1 MIHQDND
8 PSIPPASLRQVE
20 FNTIASSFG
29 GLAAKVS
36 EMHYHLRTHE
46 AYPDNVNRILSP
58 EALPANPSI
67 QGLAKGLVA
76 AHRAYGSS
84 LTEQTQQCILVTVQ
98 DPERNTFDQKHI
110 EYEVQRQGAR
120 IFRLPFD
127 RVLEDTFLVPEKE
140 QALVYTPPAF
150 PYRAYEVTTIY
161 YRAGYAPSEYEKHY
175 IPSKP
180 EIETQAWQAR
190 LQLERSRAIKCPSV
204 LTHLAGCKKVQQIL
218 ATPGSNHLSRFL
230 RSGDLVDTIRETFMP
245 ILPLDES
252 PAGQAGRKLALDPQA
267 CQRYVLKP
275 QREGGGNNIYRSKIP
290 DFLRSQDETAWS
302 QYILMEM
309 IETPAQ
315 RNVILRNGETMEG
328 GVICELGCYGA
339 VIWNAEGQTL
349 FNEELGTLMRTKGD
363 QSEEGGVAAGFGA
376 VDSPVLINV

>member
-1 MIHQDND
+1 MIHQEDD
-8 PSIPPASLRQVE
+8 PSKPAASLKQVE

-36 EMHYHLRTHE
+36 EMHSHLRTHE
-46 AYPDNVNRILSP
+46 AYPDNVNQIMSP
-58 EALPANPSI
+58 DALPSNSSI

-76 AHRAYGSS
+76 AHRAYGPS
-84 LTEQTQQCILVTVQ
+84 LTEQTQQCILVIVQ

-120 IFRLPFD
+120 IFRLPLEN
-127 RVLEDTFLVPEKE
+127 VLEDTFLVPEKE

-150 PYRAYEVTTIY
+150 PYRTYEVTTIY

-175 IPSKP
+175 TSSKP

-190 LQLERSRAIKCPSV
+190 LQLERSRAIKCPSA

-218 ATPGSNHLSRFL
+218 ATPGSDHLSRFL
-230 RSGDLVDTIRETFMP
+230 RSATAIDAVRETFMP
-245 ILPLDES
+245 IFPLDES
-252 PAGQAGRKLALDPQA
+252 PAGQEGRRLALDPEQ

-290 DFLRSQDETAWS
+290 DFLRSQDESTWA
-302 QYILMEM
+302 QYIVMEM
-309 IETPAQ
+309 IETPPQ
-315 RNVILRNGETMEG
+315 RNIILRNGETMEG

-339 VIWNAEGQTL
+339 VIWNAEGQVL
-349 FNEELGTLMRTKGD
+349 FSEELGTLMRTKGD
-363 QSEEGGVAAGFGA
+363 QIEEGGVAAGFGA
-376 VDSPVLINV
+376 VDSPVLVDV